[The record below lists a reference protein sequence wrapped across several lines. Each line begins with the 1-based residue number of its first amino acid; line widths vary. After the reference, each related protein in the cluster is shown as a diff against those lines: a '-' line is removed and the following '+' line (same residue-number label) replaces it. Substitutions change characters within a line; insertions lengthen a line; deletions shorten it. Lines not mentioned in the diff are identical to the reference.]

1 MGFSPVVNR
10 MVYMEQSDR
19 VVFLKTCIRLFSERG
34 LSFCIS
40 RNADEF
46 WLDGESD
53 IDLVILPEQRKLFE
67 MALLE
72 AASLS
77 GYQVVSRTWFECLC
91 LTFYCPG
98 NPIVRIDLDDGFRW
112 RWRNIR
118 SAQYTLRD
126 LREENGLPFP
136 CAVEEAIVLVFK
148 ALEAGYLKDVYR
160 DQLQKICADE
170 TQKMKLLAEL
180 HLPEE
185 LLQKISSGHG
195 FIELHQWALQKK
207 VSLAIVLKYALRMF
221 VRIVDPPGIVINTAD
236 RDDDAQQQIQRG
248 LGLLFPLAKCVS
260 DDSGF
265 LKILA
270 AMIRGGIY
278 WRSKNS
284 SFISRWLLHLWLRK
298 PSFTVCN
305 HLIKS
310 TTGKTSS
317 IDVAR
322 DLISSEL
329 VKSKA

>member
-1 MGFSPVVNR
+1 
-10 MVYMEQSDR
+10 MVHLKKSDR
-19 VVFLKTCIRLFSERG
+19 VVFLKTCMRLFSERG

-53 IDLVILPEQRKLFE
+53 IDLVILPQQRKSIE
-67 MALLE
+67 MALVE
-72 AASLS
+72 SASLS

-91 LTFYCPG
+91 LTFYSPG

-112 RWRNIR
+112 RWRIIR
-118 SAQYTLRD
+118 SAKYTLRD
-126 LREENGLPFP
+126 LRVENGLPFP
-136 CAVEEAIVLVFK
+136 CAVEEGIVLVFK
-148 ALEAGYLKDVYR
+148 ALEAGYLKDAYR
-160 DQLQKICADE
+160 EQLQKICADE
-170 TQKMKLLAEL
+170 PQKMKLMAEL

-185 LLQKISSGHG
+185 LLQKISAGQG
-195 FIELHQWALQKK
+195 FTELHQWALQKK
-207 VSLAIVLKYALRMF
+207 VSLVIVLKYALRILS
-221 VRIVDPPGIVINTAD
+221 RIIDPPGIVINKVD
-236 RDDDAQQQIQRG
+236 LDDDTQRQIQRG

-260 DDSGF
+260 DESGF

-278 WRSKNS
+278 WRRKNS
-284 SFISRWLLHLWLRK
+284 NFINRWLLHLWLRK
-298 PSFTVCN
+298 PSFTVSN

-317 IDVAR
+317 IDMAR

-329 VKSKA
+329 VKCRA